1 MKLILIAE
9 SDPLEAQ
16 LMKAIGTKQFKKW
29 QDINRPENTGRGE
42 GAHGTKAMPDRSGN
56 QDTPLVPKLRKYM
69 NAPTGATQGKIG
81 YGEVDDV
88 ASRRPRPA
96 MVGDDESM
104 NDPQDPA
111 DLERTAVQKRA
122 RTVFGKDAAH
132 EQLPRVGPSQ
142 KPPS

>member
-1 MKLILIAE
+1 MKLMLIAE
-9 SDPLEAQ
+9 SDPLDAM

-29 QDINRPENTGRGE
+29 QDPNRPENTGRGE
-42 GAHGTKAMPDRSGN
+42 GMHGTKAMPDRSGN
-56 QDTPLVPKLRKYM
+56 QDTPLNPRLRKFM

-81 YGEVDDV
+81 YGPVDNT

-104 NDPQDPA
+104 NDPMDPDA
-111 DLERTAVQKRA
+111 DREAVQKKA
-122 RTVFGKDAAH
+122 RCVFGKDALH
-132 EQLPRVGPSQ
+132 GQLPRPGPSQ

>member
-1 MKLILIAE
+1 MKLIMIVE

-29 QDINRPENTGRGE
+29 QDPNSPENTGRGE
-42 GAHGTKAMPDRSGN
+42 GAHGTRNMPDRSGN
-56 QDTPLVPKLRKYM
+56 QDTPLTPRLRKYM

-81 YGEVDDV
+81 YGPVDDV

-104 NDPQDPA
+104 NDPMEPDVDREVVQSKM
-111 DLERTAVQKRA
+111 RTR
-122 RTVFGKDAAH
+122 FGRDAAH
-132 EQLPRVGPSQ
+132 GQLPRPGPSQ

>member
-9 SDPLEAQ
+9 SDPLDAQ
-16 LMKAIGTKQFKKW
+16 LMKAIGTKPFKKW
-29 QDINRPENTGRGE
+29 QDPNRQKGTE
-42 GAHGTKAMPDRSGN
+42 GTQGTAAYPMRSGN
-56 QDTPLVPKLRKYM
+56 QDTPLNPRLRKYM

-81 YGEVDDV
+81 YGPVDDV

-104 NDPQDPA
+104 NDPQDPD
-111 DLERTAVQKRA
+111 DLDRTSVQKRA

-132 EQLPRVGPSQ
+132 GQLPRPGPSQ

>member
-16 LMKAIGTKQFKKW
+16 LMKAIGTKPFKKW
-29 QDINRPENTGRGE
+29 QDPNRPENTGRGE
-42 GAHGTKAMPDRSGN
+42 GMHGTKAMPDRSGN
-56 QDTPLVPKLRKYM
+56 QDTPLNPKLRKFM

-88 ASRRPRPA
+88 ASRRPRPG
-96 MVGDDESM
+96 MVGDDEST
-104 NDPQDPA
+104 NDPQDPN
-111 DLERTAVQKRA
+111 DLGHTSVQKRA

-132 EQLPRVGPSQ
+132 EKLPMPGPSQ

>member
-16 LMKAIGTKQFKKW
+16 LMQAIGTKPFKRW
-29 QDINRPENTGRGE
+29 QDPNRLSGTE
-42 GAHGTKAMPDRSGN
+42 GTQGTKAMPMRSGN
-56 QDTPLVPKLRKYM
+56 QDTPLTPKLRKYM

-88 ASRRPRPA
+88 ASRRPRPG

-104 NDPQDPA
+104 NDPMEPD
-111 DLERTAVQKRA
+111 DDRTAVQKRA
-122 RTVFGKDAAH
+122 RTAFGKDAAH

-142 KPPS
+142 KPAS

>member
-9 SDPLEAQ
+9 SDPLDAQ
-16 LMKAIGTKQFKKW
+16 LMKAIGSKPFKKW
-29 QDINRPENTGRGE
+29 QDPNRMVGSAGTQ
-42 GAHGTKAMPDRSGN
+42 GTKAYPSRSGN
-56 QDTPLVPKLRKYM
+56 QDTPLNPRLRKYM

-81 YGEVDDV
+81 YGPVDDT

-104 NDPQDPA
+104 NDPMDPDA
-111 DLERTAVQKRA
+111 DRTAVQKRA

-132 EQLPRVGPSQ
+132 EQLPRVGPSS
-142 KPPS
+142 KPAS

>member
-9 SDPLEAQ
+9 SDPLDAQ
-16 LMKAIGTKQFKKW
+16 LIKAIGTKPFKKW
-29 QDINRPENTGRGE
+29 QDPNRLVGTAGIQ
-42 GAHGTKAMPDRSGN
+42 GTKAQPSRSGN
-56 QDTPLVPKLRKYM
+56 QDTPLNPRLRKFM

-81 YGEVDDV
+81 YGPVDDV

-104 NDPQDPA
+104 NDPQDPN
-111 DLERTAVQKRA
+111 DLDLTAVQKRA
-122 RTVFGKDAAH
+122 RTTFGKDAAH
-132 EQLPRVGPSQ
+132 GQLPRPGPSQ